1 MPPVLGIVRVI
12 KDTVAETVRGANL
25 DAITGAAGW
34 TGAGLLGLVLWWLC
48 FKYLPAKDQQI
59 DIIMKNKDAQ
69 VRDLITEKDKQID
82 TIMRNKDTQVRDLIT
97 EKDKQLHEVLSSKDK
112 QLAAKDQQMSLLLDH
127 EWKAVEKLSEDHRD
141 ALKHISSEFK
151 DVTMELSRHCEEEIQ
166 RMFNLH
172 DKLTTT
178 REFTVRDVT
187 PANQP
192 EEKK

>member
-1 MPPVLGIVRVI
+1 MLEAVQPV
-12 KDTVAETVRGANL
+12 KDAVVEVVRGANL

-59 DIIMKNKDAQ
+59 DTIMKNKDAQ
-69 VRDLITEKDKQID
+69 VRDLISEKD
-82 TIMRNKDTQVRDLIT
+82 R
-97 EKDKQLHEVLSSKDK
+97 QLHEVLSSKDK
-112 QLAAKDQQMSLLLDH
+112 QLAAKDQQMNLLLDH

-178 REFTVRDVT
+178 REFMVRDVT